1 MKRIVTLLF
10 ALFPLLASAQDEALF
25 SIDGNSLVWRKVY
38 ASETPL
44 DTRAIVYNLRLS
56 GLFKDIMF
64 DDGLVTCEITGLKMQ
79 YKELGYKRM
88 SLPIYLSN
96 DTFSG
101 FVSVEIKPD
110 RYRVTVARI
119 LRHNDKLGIV
129 PLEDLATKEDG
140 GFKSDFLQPAGR
152 IIAFTLNKVFSALQD
167 NNIGDAW

>member
-44 DTRAIVYNLRLS
+44 DTRVIMYNLRLS

-64 DDGLVTCEITGLKMQ
+64 DDGLVTCEMTGLKMQ

-96 DTFSG
+96 NTFSG

-119 LRHNDKLGIV
+119 LTHNDKLGIV
-129 PLEDLATKEDG
+129 PLEELATKEDG

-152 IIAFTLNKVFSALQD
+152 IIASTLDKVFIALQD
-167 NNIGDAW
+167 NSINDEW